1 MAKRKKAR
9 SESSPI
15 AEEIENGNELDQGEE
30 KEEESGFDFIE
41 AEDLPRNIDSAL
53 KDFLNRNKLLDR
65 EYKVSLYKYAHP
77 NQGLKKE
84 LQYQYFDECPTEH
97 DIGLTFGSGR
107 YIIIL
112 GVHDKVGKWRT
123 ASSKFNIA
131 VHYDKMKE
139 EKDKGA
145 LPHFPTPV
153 FQGQGGGGNMNAG
166 LGMVKEVIGMLLPLI
181 AYNQKQANTDPFEMM
196 GDSYK
201 SMSKVLTQ
209 SLLDNTQMINDAVR
223 KNLDLSETYEDGE
236 ETTGLMGVVNT
247 LSPILEKLVP
257 YIIGGDQKAT
267 KSGIDAIKNNPLYK
281 VVIQDKKALKKLYK
295 FIKEKHGAKVLGE
308 VVSKLNIKE
317 PK

>member
-1 MAKRKKAR
+1 MAKGKKAR
-9 SESSPI
+9 SDRPPEGS
-15 AEEIENGNELDQGEE
+15 GEE
-30 KEEESGFDFIE
+30 NVIETDHEDQIEEESGFDFIE

-77 NQGLKKE
+77 NQGMKKE

-131 VHYDKMKE
+131 AHYDKMKE

-145 LPHFPTPV
+145 VPHFPTAV

-166 LGMVKEVIGMLLPLI
+166 LGMVKEVIAMLLPLI
-181 AYNQKQANTDPFEMM
+181 MNKQNQANANPFEMM

-209 SLLDNTQMINDAVR
+209 SMLDSTQMINDAVR
-223 KNLDLSETYEDGE
+223 KNLDLTETYEDE
-236 ETTGLMGVVNT
+236 EENTGIMGVVNT

-257 YIIGGDQKAT
+257 YIVGGDQKEAKT
-267 KSGIDAIKNNPLYK
+267 GIDAIKSNPLYNI
-281 VVIQDKKALKKLYK
+281 VIKDKKALKELVK
-295 FIKEKHGAKVLGE
+295 FVKEKHGKKVLKE
-308 VVSKLNIKE
+308 VLTKLNIKE
-317 PK
+317 PA